1 MTNGFGTD
9 GGQERPASGAARKRF
24 GRGWFISGAAV
35 LSGIVLIGAWG
46 LSGRSSNAA
55 LATPGP
61 ATVSAP
67 SLVTKTSSTTA
78 PAAPK
83 VTQTAYGD
91 WVMRCSSAAGSAQKT
106 CELNQF
112 LQNEKK
118 QLVAE
123 IAIGRAPGQ
132 GNDLRLVVVLP
143 DNVALQTPV
152 RAADAHDNG
161 FDLSFERCLPS
172 GCFASAVFSGAVVN
186 QWRAESGL
194 GHLAF
199 KDGVNNS
206 IAWPF
211 SLRGLSSALD
221 ALRHENGS
229 SQ

>member
-1 MTNGFGTD
+1 MTDGFGI
-9 GGQERPASGAARKRF
+9 GGNQETPSGGAARKRF
-24 GRGWFISGAAV
+24 GRGWVISGAAA
-35 LSGIVLIGAWG
+35 LSGIVLIGAWA

-61 ATVSAP
+61 ATVAAP
-67 SLVTKTSSTTA
+67 SAVTKTTDTT
-78 PAAPK
+78 APK

-112 LQNEKK
+112 LQNQNK

-123 IAIGRAPGQ
+123 IAIGRAPGE
-132 GNDLRLVVVLP
+132 GKDLRIVVVLP

-161 FDLSFERCLPS
+161 FDLTFERCLPS
-172 GCFASAVFSGAVVN
+172 GCFASALFSGDVVS
-186 QWRAESGL
+186 QWRAEGGL

-206 IAWPF
+206 ITWPF
-211 SLRGLSSALD
+211 SLRGLSPALD
-221 ALRHENGS
+221 ALRHQNS
-229 SQ
+229 STQ